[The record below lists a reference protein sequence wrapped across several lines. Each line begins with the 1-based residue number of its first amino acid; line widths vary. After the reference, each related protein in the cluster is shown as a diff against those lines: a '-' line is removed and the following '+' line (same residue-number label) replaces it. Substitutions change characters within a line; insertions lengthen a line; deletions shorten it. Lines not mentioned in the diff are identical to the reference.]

1 MAQISD
7 ACFTWL
13 LHAQRS
19 GLGNEKLTLA
29 GLTLVLAA
37 AVCHATWNFF
47 VKRINAGAELVWLF
61 SVLSLVLYLPLAV
74 WIALRW
80 AEVTLLALAAIAFST
95 LIHLGYFL
103 LLQTGYRK
111 GDLSLVYPT
120 ARATG
125 PLLSATM
132 AVLILGEALTPQIA
146 AGGAIII
153 FGVLMLTN
161 SRGQLGGEHAIA
173 SLGFGLGAG
182 VLIGSYT
189 VWDAWSVSVLLIPPL
204 LLDYGNSIARTVLLA
219 PVAYRRRDRVGEI
232 WRVHRTGVM
241 VIAIF
246 SPLAYILVLYAMTF
260 TPVIYVAPIRE
271 TSVLMGVLAG
281 SLLLGEGHLRWRLSW
296 AAVILVGVVLL
307 ASG

>member
-1 MAQISD
+1 M
-7 ACFTWL
+7 
-13 LHAQRS
+13 
-19 GLGNEKLTLA
+19 TLA
-29 GLTLVLAA
+29 GLFLVLTA
-37 AVCHATWNFF
+37 AVCHATWNIF

-61 SVLSLVLYLPLAV
+61 SVVSLVLYMPLAIWV
-74 WIALRW
+74 ALGW
-80 AEVTLLALAAIAFST
+80 TGLTLLTFTAIAVST

-125 PLLSATM
+125 PLLSTTM
-132 AVLILGEALTPQIA
+132 AVLFLGEALTLQVA
-146 AGGAIII
+146 AGGGVII

-161 SRGQLGGEHAIA
+161 QRGRHVSEHTLA

-204 LLDYGNSIARTVLLA
+204 LLDYANSIARTVLLA
-219 PVAYRRRDRVGEI
+219 PIAYRRWHRVIEI
-232 WRVHRTGVM
+232 WQTQKTGIF

-281 SLLLGEGHLRWRLSW
+281 SILLGEGHLNWRLSW
-296 AAVILVGVVLL
+296 AAVILSGVILL
-307 ASG
+307 AAG